1 MINILTWCCAVDQEL
16 EYPKADQ
23 ASETTRFLSL
33 SLSLCLSLS
42 LSHTHSPHRGRDE
55 RRVEPLMSLPKIL
68 TAEVTLL

>member
-33 SLSLCLSLS
+33 SLFLS

-68 TAEVTLL
+68 PVEVTLL